1 MRKNYSEDEL
11 FVFLGRVVDALLYI
25 QDNGL
30 KNIQLDC

>member
-1 MRKNYSEDEL
+1 MKKNYTEEEL
-11 FVFLGRVVDALLYI
+11 FTFMAQTIDALIFI